1 MPRALAAAVVVVL
14 LGFGAAGCGGDHE
27 QDNAYVDTVN
37 RAQDDFASTFDRLS
51 SRITSTSTPTQ
62 DRRTLQGFRAA
73 VDRVVAQLR
82 AVEVPGRV
90 RELHARLVGEIG
102 SYGRQIDRARA
113 AFGSR
118 DAQAVLSA
126 QTELVS
132 AVTRVSAQINR
143 TIDAIN
149 GELRA

>member
-1 MPRALAAAVVVVL
+1 M
-14 LGFGAAGCGGDHE
+14 
-27 QDNAYVDTVN
+27 
-37 RAQDDFASTFDRLS
+37 
-51 SRITSTSTPTQ
+51 
-62 DRRTLQGFRAA
+62 
-73 VDRVVAQLR
+73 AQLR
-82 AVEVPGRV
+82 GVEVPARV
-90 RELHARLVGEIG
+90 RGLHARLVGEIG